1 LLRQKKLG
9 SAPDFLRSWQ
19 YAFSAYCFF
28 LAVLLPE
35 KRSAHHWGFFLWGLV
50 MQFTKP
56 PKFFDEQIDLLIERG
71 MVWL

>member
-1 LLRQKKLG
+1 MH
-9 SAPDFLRSWQ
+9 FLHI
-19 YAFSAYCFF
+19 AFF
-28 LAVLLPE
+28 LQFSFPKNVL
-35 KRSAHHWGFFLWGLV
+35 RTIGGFFLWGLV